1 MGEIMQYNPDT
12 VALSP
17 LMGGG
22 GAGIPDLSPSQYEE
36 LLQQLQPPQQQQ
48 QQILP
53 APIVPH
59 KEIGNSGSDSG
70 SDSDSGN
77 EYDKSSSRKKRK
89 SKKKSA
95 ASRNKKR
102 KRSRSPSPG
111 PSGGRGRGRGGRG
124 GGEAGG
130 GRRRVNAIKLN
141 EMMLTDPN
149 TNKVIDDAVI
159 SCKIQPENKDVRQ
172 KLIQLRE
179 SATQLVQLTSEVSKF
194 LINNTR

>member
-1 MGEIMQYNPDT
+1 MGEIMQYNPET

-36 LLQQLQPPQQQQ
+36 LLQQLQPPQQ

-111 PSGGRGRGRGGRG
+111 PSGGRGRGRGRGR
-124 GGEAGG
+124 G